1 MMQKYPVQKEKM
13 FKRKQ
18 YAEGTLEEIVST
30 ASAPTGHRFKK
41 KGGAGGSGGGGWSPG
56 QYWNQFWGGAVGQ
69 AIAQGMINAAGGPN
83 EEQLDQFAYEVEQ
96 NALAEKVG
104 QEIPYPTP
112 AGNILG
118 PLAGGQG
125 QTAPLVKER
134 TYSRRTVPLWNRFSG
149 FTAVKGK
156 PEKRKLKRQT
166 KLVYDTAIKQGA
178 SPEYATQQV
187 EAYKQKRKPMKKKA
201 KKITKNKKGPG
212 AAAQGG
218 LISREG
224 YADGQKVVKAVQGAR
239 KASLISRA
247 ASGEPIAIATL
258 IAGKVNENK
267 EKYPG
272 MTFKERQAAKK
283 KAKAAKKTKA
293 KSFAWKKEVED
304 KDLSSP
310 FIIDS
315 EVQESIRGGMQEG
328 GLMSREG
335 YAAGGIASRLVRKL
349 LKRHKK
355 NPEVESDI
363 ITIKSKIDDID
374 DEIGSMGDEGRGAM
388 GDPGYGDTQAFTRN
402 EIANLEADR
411 MYLIEG
417 LEEIDKTGSPV
428 IAQMDETGFPVLDI
442 LTLGPRYSLADLR
455 ASMKATVRREERKP
469 KQEGGE
475 IDEQMTTL
483 MGETEQTPTETLLPD
498 EEMEDNFVDY
508 IVESTLSPEDTNYL
522 EEALATDDR
531 LSMIF
536 DQVVETAS
544 EFSGSGPV
552 EGPGTEVSDS
562 IPARLSDG
570 EFVITAKAAD
580 QIGPDNLQGM
590 MEQAEMDAD
599 LVDRR
604 EMAEGGVSVAEDIDE
619 DVILPQLGVL
629 DTSQREMLKL
639 QLSSNPRTQYR
650 TVYG

>member
-1 MMQKYPVQKEKM
+1 M

-18 YAEGTLEEIVST
+18 YAEGIPLPTPQSSQPVSG
-30 ASAPTGHRFKK
+30 TGSYSDYVQ
-41 KGGAGGSGGGGWSPG
+41 SGDWQNVWYPGKYIQQAVNSPAM
-56 QYWNQFWGGAVGQ
+56 QNV
-69 AIAQGMINAAGGPN
+69 AQGMINAAGGPN
-83 EEQLDQFAYEVEQ
+83 EEQLNQYAYMVEQ
-96 NALAEKVG
+96 NALAEKYG
-104 QEIPYPTP
+104 QELPFPTP
-112 AGNILG
+112 AGDILG
-118 PLAGGQG
+118 PLAGGKG
-125 QTAPLVKER
+125 QVAPLV
-134 TYSRRTVPLWNRFSG
+134 
-149 FTAVKGK
+149 
-156 PEKRKLKRQT
+156 RKLPPQDMRAGITGAGALMKMGTGRHPGYGGEWWKGGKGAGSSLGQE
-166 KLVYDTAIKQGA
+166 ARAARRAKQGA
-178 SPEYATQQV
+178 WKSS
-187 EAYKQKRKPMKKKA
+187 RKALAKKA
-201 KKITKNKKGPG
+201 KKAREPDADDNDF
-212 AAAQGG
+212 AQGG

-247 ASGEPIAIATL
+247 ASGEPVAIAQL
-258 IAGKVNENK
+258 IAGKVKENK

-428 IAQMDETGFPVLDI
+428 IAQMDEAGFPVLDI

>member
-1 MMQKYPVQKEKM
+1 M

-18 YAEGTLEEIVST
+18 YAEGIPLPTPQSSQPVSG
-30 ASAPTGHRFKK
+30 TGSYSDYVQ
-41 KGGAGGSGGGGWSPG
+41 SGDWQNVWYPGKYIQQAVNSPAM
-56 QYWNQFWGGAVGQ
+56 QNV
-69 AIAQGMINAAGGPN
+69 AQGMINAAGGPN
-83 EEQLDQFAYEVEQ
+83 EEQLNQYAYMVEQ
-96 NALAEKVG
+96 NALAEKYG
-104 QEIPYPTP
+104 QELPFPTP
-112 AGNILG
+112 AGDILG
-118 PLAGGQG
+118 PLAGGKG
-125 QTAPLVKER
+125 QVAPLV
-134 TYSRRTVPLWNRFSG
+134 
-149 FTAVKGK
+149 
-156 PEKRKLKRQT
+156 RKLPPQDMRAGITGAGALMKMGTGRHPGYGGEWWKGGKGAGSSLGQE
-166 KLVYDTAIKQGA
+166 ARAARRAKQGA
-178 SPEYATQQV
+178 WKSS
-187 EAYKQKRKPMKKKA
+187 RKALAKKA
-201 KKITKNKKGPG
+201 KKAREPDADDNDF
-212 AAAQGG
+212 AQGG

-247 ASGEPIAIATL
+247 ASGEPVAIAQL
-258 IAGKVNENK
+258 IAGKVKENK

-355 NPEVESDI
+355 DPEV
-363 ITIKSKIDDID
+363 KSSIYKVKEEI
-374 DEIGSMGDEGRGAM
+374 DEIDSAFGDMGDEGKYAGTEFE
-388 GDPGYGDTQAFTRN
+388 GSVTKED
-402 EIANLEADR
+402 ILSLERDR
-411 MYLIEG
+411 EYLIEA
-417 LEEIDKTGSPV
+417 LEEIEATGTPLDF
-428 IAQMDETGFPVLDI
+428 DETGFPVLDDS
-442 LTLGPRYSLADLR
+442 GGVDFYGDLR
-455 ASMKATVRREERKP
+455 EDF
-469 KQEGGE
+469 QEGGE

>member
-1 MMQKYPVQKEKM
+1 M

-18 YAEGTLEEIVST
+18 YAEGIPLPTPQSSQPVSG
-30 ASAPTGHRFKK
+30 TGSYSDYVQ
-41 KGGAGGSGGGGWSPG
+41 SGDWQNVWYPGKYIQQAVNSPAM
-56 QYWNQFWGGAVGQ
+56 QNV
-69 AIAQGMINAAGGPN
+69 AQGMINAAGGPN
-83 EEQLDQFAYEVEQ
+83 EEQLNQYAYMVEQ
-96 NALAEKVG
+96 NALAEKYG
-104 QEIPYPTP
+104 QELPFPTP
-112 AGNILG
+112 AGDILG
-118 PLAGGQG
+118 PLAGGKG
-125 QTAPLVKER
+125 QVAPLV
-134 TYSRRTVPLWNRFSG
+134 
-149 FTAVKGK
+149 
-156 PEKRKLKRQT
+156 RKLPPQDMRAGITGAGALMKMGTGRHPGYGGEWWKGGKGAGSSLGQE
-166 KLVYDTAIKQGA
+166 ARAARRAKQGA
-178 SPEYATQQV
+178 WKSS
-187 EAYKQKRKPMKKKA
+187 RKALAKKA
-201 KKITKNKKGPG
+201 KKAREPDADDNDF
-212 AAAQGG
+212 AQGG
-218 LISREG
+218 LMSREG

-247 ASGEPIAIATL
+247 ASGEPVAIATL
-258 IAGKVNENK
+258 IAGKVKENK

-293 KSFAWKKEVED
+293 KSFAWKKEAED

-315 EVQESIRGGMQEG
+315 EVQEFIRGGMQEG

-355 NPEVESDI
+355 DPEV
-363 ITIKSKIDDID
+363 KSSIYKVKEEIDKIDSVFGD
-374 DEIGSMGDEGRGAM
+374 MGDEGKYAGTEFEGSFTKSEIRELENDRAYLVGA
-388 GDPGYGDTQAFTRN
+388 
-402 EIANLEADR
+402 
-411 MYLIEG
+411 
-417 LEEIDKTGSPV
+417 LEEIDEEGVPLDF
-428 IAQMDETGFPVLDI
+428 DETGFPALDPFVSYTEMQRWKKLGKIPGPGGDDPITI
-442 LTLGPRYSLADLR
+442 LPRQR
-455 ASMKATVRREERKP
+455 IK

-522 EEALATDDR
+522 EEALATDNR

-604 EMAEGGVSVAEDIDE
+604 EMAEGGVPVAEDIDE

>member
-1 MMQKYPVQKEKM
+1 
-13 FKRKQ
+13 
-18 YAEGTLEEIVST
+18 
-30 ASAPTGHRFKK
+30 
-41 KGGAGGSGGGGWSPG
+41 
-56 QYWNQFWGGAVGQ
+56 
-69 AIAQGMINAAGGPN
+69 
-83 EEQLDQFAYEVEQ
+83 
-96 NALAEKVG
+96 
-104 QEIPYPTP
+104 
-112 AGNILG
+112 
-118 PLAGGQG
+118 
-125 QTAPLVKER
+125 
-134 TYSRRTVPLWNRFSG
+134 
-149 FTAVKGK
+149 
-156 PEKRKLKRQT
+156 
-166 KLVYDTAIKQGA
+166 
-178 SPEYATQQV
+178 
-187 EAYKQKRKPMKKKA
+187 
-201 KKITKNKKGPG
+201 
-212 AAAQGG
+212 
-218 LISREG
+218 
-224 YADGQKVVKAVQGAR
+224 
-239 KASLISRA
+239 
-247 ASGEPIAIATL
+247 
-258 IAGKVNENK
+258 
-267 EKYPG
+267 
-272 MTFKERQAAKK
+272 
-283 KAKAAKKTKA
+283 
-293 KSFAWKKEVED
+293 
-304 KDLSSP
+304 
-310 FIIDS
+310 
-315 EVQESIRGGMQEG
+315 
-328 GLMSREG
+328 
-335 YAAGGIASRLVRKL
+335 
-349 LKRHKK
+349 
-355 NPEVESDI
+355 
-363 ITIKSKIDDID
+363 
-374 DEIGSMGDEGRGAM
+374 MGDEGRGAM

-570 EFVITAKAAD
+570 EFVVTAKAAD

>member
-1 MMQKYPVQKEKM
+1 M

-18 YAEGTLEEIVST
+18 YAEGIPLPTPQSSQPVSG
-30 ASAPTGHRFKK
+30 TGSYSDYVQ
-41 KGGAGGSGGGGWSPG
+41 SGDWQNVWYPGKYIQQAVNSPAM
-56 QYWNQFWGGAVGQ
+56 QNV
-69 AIAQGMINAAGGPN
+69 AQGMINAAGGPN
-83 EEQLDQFAYEVEQ
+83 EEQLNQYAYMVEQ
-96 NALAEKVG
+96 NALAEKYG
-104 QEIPYPTP
+104 QELPFPTP
-112 AGNILG
+112 AGDILG
-118 PLAGGQG
+118 PLAGGKG
-125 QTAPLVKER
+125 QVAPLV
-134 TYSRRTVPLWNRFSG
+134 
-149 FTAVKGK
+149 
-156 PEKRKLKRQT
+156 RKLPPQDMRAGITGAGALMKMGTGRHPGYGGEWWKGGKGAGSSLGQE
-166 KLVYDTAIKQGA
+166 ARAARRAKQGA
-178 SPEYATQQV
+178 WKSS
-187 EAYKQKRKPMKKKA
+187 RKALAKKA
-201 KKITKNKKGPG
+201 KKAREPDADDNDF
-212 AAAQGG
+212 AQGG

-247 ASGEPIAIATL
+247 ASGEPVAIAQL
-258 IAGKVNENK
+258 IAGKVKENK

-570 EFVITAKAAD
+570 EFVVTAKAAD

>member
-1 MMQKYPVQKEKM
+1 M

-18 YAEGTLEEIVST
+18 YAEGIPLPTPQSSQPVSG
-30 ASAPTGHRFKK
+30 TGSYSDYVQ
-41 KGGAGGSGGGGWSPG
+41 SGDWQNVWYPGKYIQQAVNSPAM
-56 QYWNQFWGGAVGQ
+56 QNV
-69 AIAQGMINAAGGPN
+69 AQGMINAAGGPN
-83 EEQLDQFAYEVEQ
+83 EEQLNQYAYMVEQ
-96 NALAEKVG
+96 NALAEKYG
-104 QEIPYPTP
+104 QELPFPTP
-112 AGNILG
+112 AGDILG
-118 PLAGGQG
+118 PLAGGKG
-125 QTAPLVKER
+125 QVAPLV
-134 TYSRRTVPLWNRFSG
+134 
-149 FTAVKGK
+149 
-156 PEKRKLKRQT
+156 RKLPPQDMRAGITGAGALMKMGTGRHPGYGGEWWKGGKGAGSSLGQE
-166 KLVYDTAIKQGA
+166 ARAARRAKQGA
-178 SPEYATQQV
+178 WKSS
-187 EAYKQKRKPMKKKA
+187 RKALAKKA
-201 KKITKNKKGPG
+201 KKAREPDADDNDF
-212 AAAQGG
+212 AQGG

-247 ASGEPIAIATL
+247 ASGEPVAIAQL
-258 IAGKVNENK
+258 IAGKVKENK

-283 KAKAAKKTKA
+283 KAKAAKKTKT
-293 KSFAWKKEVED
+293 KPFAWKKEVED

-428 IAQMDETGFPVLDI
+428 IAQMDEAGFPVLDI

>member
-1 MMQKYPVQKEKM
+1 M

-18 YAEGTLEEIVST
+18 YAEGIPLPTPQSSQPVSG
-30 ASAPTGHRFKK
+30 TGSYSDYVQ
-41 KGGAGGSGGGGWSPG
+41 SGDWQNVWYPGKYIQQAVNSPAM
-56 QYWNQFWGGAVGQ
+56 QNV
-69 AIAQGMINAAGGPN
+69 AQGMINAAGGPN
-83 EEQLDQFAYEVEQ
+83 EEQLNQYAYMVEQ
-96 NALAEKVG
+96 NALAEKYG
-104 QEIPYPTP
+104 QELPFPTP
-112 AGNILG
+112 AGDILG
-118 PLAGGQG
+118 PLAGGKG
-125 QTAPLVKER
+125 QVAPLV
-134 TYSRRTVPLWNRFSG
+134 
-149 FTAVKGK
+149 
-156 PEKRKLKRQT
+156 RKLPPQDMRAGITGAGALMKMGTGRHPGYGGEWWKGGKGAGSSLGQE
-166 KLVYDTAIKQGA
+166 ARAARRAKQGA
-178 SPEYATQQV
+178 WKSS
-187 EAYKQKRKPMKKKA
+187 RKALAKKA
-201 KKITKNKKGPG
+201 KKAREPDADDNDF
-212 AAAQGG
+212 AQGG

-247 ASGEPIAIATL
+247 ASGEPVAIAQL
-258 IAGKVNENK
+258 IAGKVKENK

-293 KSFAWKKEVED
+293 KPFAWKKEVED

-428 IAQMDETGFPVLDI
+428 IAQMDEAGFPVLDI

>member
-1 MMQKYPVQKEKM
+1 M

-18 YAEGTLEEIVST
+18 YAEGIPLPTPQSSQPVSG
-30 ASAPTGHRFKK
+30 TGSYSDYVQ
-41 KGGAGGSGGGGWSPG
+41 SGDWQNVWYPGKYIQQAVNSPAM
-56 QYWNQFWGGAVGQ
+56 QNV
-69 AIAQGMINAAGGPN
+69 AQGMINAAGGPN
-83 EEQLDQFAYEVEQ
+83 EEQLNQYAYMVEQ
-96 NALAEKVG
+96 NALAEKYG
-104 QEIPYPTP
+104 QELPFPTP
-112 AGNILG
+112 AGDILG
-118 PLAGGQG
+118 PLAGGKG
-125 QTAPLVKER
+125 QVAPLV
-134 TYSRRTVPLWNRFSG
+134 
-149 FTAVKGK
+149 
-156 PEKRKLKRQT
+156 RKLPPQDMRAGITGAGALMKMGTGRHPGYGGEWWKGGKGAGSSLGQE
-166 KLVYDTAIKQGA
+166 ARAARRAKQGA
-178 SPEYATQQV
+178 WKSS
-187 EAYKQKRKPMKKKA
+187 RKALAKKA
-201 KKITKNKKGPG
+201 KKAREPDADDNDF
-212 AAAQGG
+212 AQGG

-247 ASGEPIAIATL
+247 ASGEPVAIAQL
-258 IAGKVNENK
+258 IAGKVKENK

-283 KAKAAKKTKA
+283 KAKAAKKTKT
-293 KSFAWKKEVED
+293 KPFAWKKEVED

-355 NPEVESDI
+355 DPEV
-363 ITIKSKIDDID
+363 KSSIYKVKEEI
-374 DEIGSMGDEGRGAM
+374 DEIDSAFGDMGDEGKYAGTEFE
-388 GDPGYGDTQAFTRN
+388 GSVTKED
-402 EIANLEADR
+402 ILSLERDR
-411 MYLIEG
+411 EYLIEA
-417 LEEIDKTGSPV
+417 LEEIEATGTPLDF
-428 IAQMDETGFPVLDI
+428 DETGFPVLDDS
-442 LTLGPRYSLADLR
+442 GGVDFYGDLR
-455 ASMKATVRREERKP
+455 EDF
-469 KQEGGE
+469 QEGGE

>member
-1 MMQKYPVQKEKM
+1 
-13 FKRKQ
+13 
-18 YAEGTLEEIVST
+18 
-30 ASAPTGHRFKK
+30 
-41 KGGAGGSGGGGWSPG
+41 
-56 QYWNQFWGGAVGQ
+56 
-69 AIAQGMINAAGGPN
+69 
-83 EEQLDQFAYEVEQ
+83 
-96 NALAEKVG
+96 
-104 QEIPYPTP
+104 
-112 AGNILG
+112 
-118 PLAGGQG
+118 
-125 QTAPLVKER
+125 
-134 TYSRRTVPLWNRFSG
+134 
-149 FTAVKGK
+149 
-156 PEKRKLKRQT
+156 
-166 KLVYDTAIKQGA
+166 
-178 SPEYATQQV
+178 
-187 EAYKQKRKPMKKKA
+187 
-201 KKITKNKKGPG
+201 
-212 AAAQGG
+212 
-218 LISREG
+218 
-224 YADGQKVVKAVQGAR
+224 
-239 KASLISRA
+239 
-247 ASGEPIAIATL
+247 
-258 IAGKVNENK
+258 
-267 EKYPG
+267 
-272 MTFKERQAAKK
+272 
-283 KAKAAKKTKA
+283 
-293 KSFAWKKEVED
+293 
-304 KDLSSP
+304 
-310 FIIDS
+310 
-315 EVQESIRGGMQEG
+315 
-328 GLMSREG
+328 MSREG

-355 NPEVESDI
+355 DPEV
-363 ITIKSKIDDID
+363 KSSIYKVKEEI
-374 DEIGSMGDEGRGAM
+374 DEIDSAFGDMGDEGKYAGTEFE
-388 GDPGYGDTQAFTRN
+388 GSVTKED
-402 EIANLEADR
+402 ILSLERDR
-411 MYLIEG
+411 EYLIEA
-417 LEEIDKTGSPV
+417 LEEIEATGTPLDF
-428 IAQMDETGFPVLDI
+428 DETGFPVLDDS
-442 LTLGPRYSLADLR
+442 GGVDFYGDLR
-455 ASMKATVRREERKP
+455 EGYAAGGLYFSNKLARRLLKKFKKHPEVKKIDKEIKEHEKWIKEGGPESERMRALRTYGTSESDLNYRDLAEMSDEFAEMELSMLHQEKLQILQSLEAEDAVGKIERNPYPNREDF
-469 KQEGGE
+469 QEGGE

-570 EFVITAKAAD
+570 EFVVTAKAAD